1 MKRVLA
7 IALGVVVGCAGASYT
22 VSSTADVPTPVA
34 DVFACLRQ
42 QIQTVGYRQRSLD
55 VDEHR
60 VSAQRYDDTVR
71 RPDVHFRRMV
81 DVLEFQVGAGPSGG
95 SSIKVESKT
104 FAEYMSQQG
113 QTLEQEAT
121 SESVRA
127 TGEAVLAA
135 CGQ

>member
-1 MKRVLA
+1 MKRMLV
-7 IALGVVVGCAGASYT
+7 IALGVSVGCAGTSYT
-22 VSSTADVPTPVA
+22 ISSAADVPSPVA
-34 DVFACLRQ
+34 DAFACLRQ
-42 QIQTVGYRQRSLD
+42 QIQTVGYSQRSLD
-55 VDEHR
+55 VVEHR
-60 VSAQRYDDTVR
+60 VTAQRFDDTVQ

-113 QTLEQEAT
+113 RTFEQEAT

-127 TGEAVLAA
+127 TGQAVLAA
-135 CGQ
+135 CGH